1 MDENVATILRVCE
14 RARAEGKDVTHEFI
28 GNTVA
33 KIKDIIGGAYT
44 EEYWHQVAFQVK
56 STFDIDII
64 DRGTSLIDDD
74 AKRWLDHHRADFD
87 WGFWKA
93 YANSLKEDGRPSI
106 VIKELDRITDE
117 ILDASGDP
125 RIDEKGWKRRGLV
138 MGNVQSGKTQNYLGL
153 INKALDTGYKVVI
166 LLGGHLNE
174 LRVQT
179 QERVDYGV
187 IGKKS
192 VHHQGDEKVGVRIK
206 RPSHLEVDTFTT
218 TESDF
223 NKRMSRSFRR
233 TISENAVPL
242 IFVIKKNASVLN
254 NLYDWIKEEHGL
266 DPENKKLLNT
276 PLMLI
281 DDEADYASINTKKTK
296 NETTA
301 INNGIRKL
309 LSLFRK
315 TNYVAYTAT
324 PFANIFISPDTS
336 DEVLGDDLFPEDYM
350 VRIPIP
356 DNYVGQQH
364 FFLSDDDD
372 SEHTINIDD
381 HETMVP
387 AKAKK
392 DTPIHQLSD
401 SLKEAIR
408 VFVLSTAV
416 RSSRGQSK
424 SHSTMLVN
432 VTHLTALQDKVDEF
446 IGEYLD
452 EIKNAIDLTAGFN
465 VSKAIER
472 SLIISQL
479 QGTFK
484 RHYSNVSESFDQLFN
499 LLKPCVFKIQN
510 LAVHSSS
517 SNGKS
522 LDYGAYKENGL
533 SVIVTGGH
541 KLSRGLTLEGL
552 TVSYFARNSKMYDTL
567 MQMCRW
573 FGYRPGY
580 DDLCKLFITSE
591 SHEWYTFIANSIDEL
606 YKELDRMARN
616 KKRPKEFGLKVR
628 EYPGALIVTARQKMD
643 SAESYTRTLDFSG
656 LRIRRFQFKNDPDVN
671 KENITKTSLFLKRI
685 RNNFNQELTI
695 KNQNRGY
702 VYTDVGHMEV
712 LDFIRSLDLID
723 GENMPNYLIED
734 FIQKLAQNK
743 FPNYRVVV
751 KQLSGKQSKPQWLS
765 KVDKELPV
773 TLEYPES
780 GIDKEIIASKRAYE
794 LSGNNTFVK
803 YKKFEAGEPRDE
815 GLLVPE
821 LNTDAI
827 EYNNELITMPGRDF
841 PGIIIYTFAIAAKPG
856 NIDPKDAAS
865 YRVIHDKPT
874 VGYSLSFPLTENLKN
889 ISAKERLALLKKTK
903 VSYQTNV
910 IWQRN
915 IEDGMS
921 FEDEEDDLDE

>member
-28 GNTVA
+28 GNAVG

-44 EEYWHQVAFQVK
+44 DEYWDHVAFQVK
-56 STFDIDII
+56 STIDIDIF
-64 DRGTSLIDDD
+64 DYGSTLVDDD

-93 YANSLKEDGRPSI
+93 YADSLKEDGRPSI

-117 ILDASGDP
+117 VLDASGDP
-125 RIDEKGWKRRGLV
+125 RIDDKGWKRRGLV

-192 VHHQGDEKVGVRIK
+192 VHHQGNEKVGVRK
-206 RPSHLEVDTFTT
+206 NRADHLEVDTFTT

-233 TISENAVPL
+233 TISENAAPL

-296 NETTA
+296 NEITA

-309 LSLFRK
+309 LSLFRR

-324 PFANIFISPDTS
+324 PFANIFISPDTN

-364 FFLSDDDD
+364 FFLNDDD
-372 SEHTINIDD
+372 EAEPTITIDD

-392 DTPIHQLSD
+392 DSPIHQLSD

-408 VFVLSTAV
+408 VFLLSTAV

-446 IGEYLD
+446 IGDYLD

-465 VSKAIER
+465 VTKALER
-472 SLIISQL
+472 SAIVSQL
-479 QGTFK
+479 QETFN
-484 RHYSNVSESFDQLFN
+484 RHYSNIPESFDQLFN
-499 LLKPCVFKIQN
+499 LLKPCVLKIQN

-517 SNGKS
+517 ANGKS

-591 SHEWYTFIANSIDEL
+591 SLEWYTFIANSIDEL

-643 SAESYTRTLDFSG
+643 SAESYTRALDFSG
-656 LRIRRFQFKNDPDVN
+656 QRVRRFQFKNDAEVN
-671 KENITKTSLFLKRI
+671 RENIAKTSVFLKSI
-685 RNNFNQELTI
+685 KQNLNQELTS
-695 KNQNRGY
+695 NNDGRGY
-702 VYTDVGHMEV
+702 VYSDVGHIEV
-712 LDFIRSLDLID
+712 LEFIRSLDLID
-723 GENMPNYLIED
+723 GEQTPNYLIED
-734 FIQKLAQNK
+734 YIQKLAQNK
-743 FPNYRVVV
+743 FPNFRVVV
-751 KQLSGKQSKPQWLS
+751 KQLSGNQSKPKWVKDL
-765 KVDKELPV
+765 DLPSG
-773 TLEYPES
+773 LEYPDS
-780 GIDKEIIASKRAYE
+780 GIDNKIIPSKRAYE
-794 LSGNNTFVK
+794 LSGNNAFVRYRK
-803 YKKFEAGEPRDE
+803 YEAGEPGDE
-815 GLLVPE
+815 RLLVPD
-821 LNTDAI
+821 LKTDGI
-827 EYNNELITMPGRDF
+827 EYNNDLIAIEGRDF
-841 PGIIIYTFAIAAKPG
+841 PGLIIYTFAIAAKPE
-856 NIDPKDAAS
+856 NIDPNEAS
-865 YRVIHDKPT
+865 YVVINDQPT

-889 ISAKERLALLKKTK
+889 ISPEERLELLKKTK

-915 IEDGMS
+915 IEDGIIY
-921 FEDEEDDLDE
+921 EDEEDDLDE